1 MESQKQEYVMNQVKT
16 ANPSLS
22 EIVKAV
28 LDIND
33 CDLINNVITVLITPK
48 KRLKKTSR

>member
-1 MESQKQEYVMNQVKT
+1 MDQVKHT

-28 LDIND
+28 LDIDD
-33 CDLINNVITVLITPK
+33 CDLINRVITVLITPRK
-48 KRLKKTSR
+48 ATKKTGD